1 MFDAIVISK
10 EDDQQSVALRQ
21 IAKEDLPEGDVL
33 VEVAWSTLNYKDALA
48 ITGAAPVVR
57 SFPMVPG
64 IDLSGIVRESADPR
78 YNPGDR
84 VVLNGWGVG
93 EKHWGG
99 LARFARLKGDW
110 LVPLPDGVS
119 LRQAME
125 IGTAGYTAQLCVSA
139 LLKAGLTPEA
149 GEVVVTGAAGG
160 VGSVAVALLAAKGF
174 TVCAVTGRAEE
185 EAYLK
190 SLGASDILPREEFA
204 GKPRPL
210 DKERFAGAVDVAGS
224 TFLANV
230 ISKMKY
236 RGLVAACGLAAGMD
250 LPSSVAPFILR
261 GVSLLGVD
269 SVMVPRDERIDA
281 WAALAKDLDMS
292 KLAAIAHEMALEDV
306 IAEAPKFLEGKIRG
320 RVVVPLNAALAE

>member
-1 MFDAIVISK
+1 
-10 EDDQQSVALRQ
+10 
-21 IAKEDLPEGDVL
+21 
-33 VEVAWSTLNYKDALA
+33 
-48 ITGAAPVVR
+48 
-57 SFPMVPG
+57 
-64 IDLSGIVRESADPR
+64 
-78 YNPGDR
+78 
-84 VVLNGWGVG
+84 
-93 EKHWGG
+93 
-99 LARFARLKGDW
+99 
-110 LVPLPDGVS
+110 
-119 LRQAME
+119 
-125 IGTAGYTAQLCVSA
+125 
-139 LLKAGLTPEA
+139 
-149 GEVVVTGAAGG
+149 
-160 VGSVAVALLAAKGF
+160 
-174 TVCAVTGRAEE
+174 
-185 EAYLK
+185 
-190 SLGASDILPREEFA
+190 LGASEILPREEFA

-224 TFLANV
+224 TVLANV

>member
-21 IAKEDLPEGDVL
+21 IAREDLPEGDVL
-33 VEVAWSTLNYKDALA
+33 VEVAWSTLNYKDAQA

-84 VVLNGWGVG
+84 VVLNGWSVG

-160 VGSVAVALLAAKGF
+160 VGSIAVALFAAK
-174 TVCAVTGRAEE
+174 
-185 EAYLK
+185 
-190 SLGASDILPREEFA
+190 
-204 GKPRPL
+204 
-210 DKERFAGAVDVAGS
+210 
-224 TFLANV
+224 
-230 ISKMKY
+230 
-236 RGLVAACGLAAGMD
+236 
-250 LPSSVAPFILR
+250 
-261 GVSLLGVD
+261 
-269 SVMVPRDERIDA
+269 
-281 WAALAKDLDMS
+281 
-292 KLAAIAHEMALEDV
+292 
-306 IAEAPKFLEGKIRG
+306 
-320 RVVVPLNAALAE
+320 